1 MVVSPRSRSVE
12 SRRICSD
19 SFPSRGA
26 CRESRSSLF
35 WRGRGKFWNWRER
48 EREGRTKFSDIE
60 DESFPSK
67 ESCYESDETWKLIA
81 LSEANS
87 PALEIYLEGIENET
101 GRLWILHETGLFS
114 KSLKVNPLAGTTSA
128 PRRSRVN
135 FTILTSRWNR
145 IINDHLYNE
154 FLPPPSSK
162 NTGKERVRILKAK
175 FINRSRWKDI
185 LHFFVFVV
193 FWYTKNYKIFGFW
206 FFLPSEIFQSVFFFN
221 YKLNSMLYQWLNYYS
236 QLNYSNVFLNFS
248 SWGYSILKESTKI
261 SRALLRWRTFE
272 KYLFDKDLICLK
284 SILSFL

>member
-145 IINDHLYNE
+145 IINDHYTMNFFPLP
-154 FLPPPSSK
+154 PPPSSK
-162 NTGKERVRILKAK
+162 NIEKRVKILKAK
-175 FINRSRWKDI
+175 FTNRSRLKNI
-185 LHFFVFVV
+185 LYFFVFVI
-193 FWYTKNYKIFGFW
+193 FRCTKNEKYLDFDF
-206 FFLPSEIFQSVFFFN
+206 FFLLKYSNLFFFN
-221 YKLNSMLYQWLNYYS
+221 P
-236 QLNYSNVFLNFS
+236 
-248 SWGYSILKESTKI
+248 
-261 SRALLRWRTFE
+261 
-272 KYLFDKDLICLK
+272 
-284 SILSFL
+284 

>member
-1 MVVSPRSRSVE
+1 MVSPRSRSVE

-128 PRRSRVN
+128 PRGSRVN

-206 FFLPSEIFQSVFFFN
+206 FFLPSEIFQSVFFFQLQIKQHVISMT
-221 YKLNSMLYQWLNYYS
+221 KLL
-236 QLNYSNVFLNFS
+236 
-248 SWGYSILKESTKI
+248 
-261 SRALLRWRTFE
+261 
-272 KYLFDKDLICLK
+272 
-284 SILSFL
+284 